1 MKYILFFAILFFQFS
16 CQNKKIEKETDIE
29 TISVTGFEDHTI
41 ALEEIVSSTEILQ
54 LHTDTTGGY
63 IGQIKDVTAIDTS
76 IYIIDDATS
85 SISQF
90 NRKNGTLLYSISAR
104 GNGPLEYLQP
114 MALTTD
120 SNHLYVLDL
129 PGMGIFSYNKKLQVE
144 RKIPITFPC
153 LDFIRTKQGFLCYN
167 MAPTETLKQIVY
179 LDKDGKILD
188 SYQLDDLKNAVSTG
202 SKIFTQDAQG
212 KIFVAT
218 PFSKVIYAW
227 NESLTKFEEY
237 LTFHFASQNIP
248 TDIELDK
255 VNIFEKPYA
264 IPCQFF
270 HIKNSYLRSFLYQ
283 GKRYHCLKS
292 ASNQKTGT
300 VPEDS
305 TYPFFPQWQIGDC
318 LIGTCSKELLSSESG
333 DEIGEV
339 LLFYSLQ

>member
-1 MKYILFFAILFFQFS
+1 MLSLLS
-16 CQNKKIEKETDIE
+16 CQNKAIEKKTNIE
-29 TISVTGFEDHTI
+29 TINITGFEDHTI
-41 ALEEIVSSTEILQ
+41 ALKEIVSSIETLQ
-54 LHTDTTGGY
+54 LHTDTTGY
-63 IGQIKDVTAIDTS
+63 IGQIKDVTAIDS
-76 IYIIDDATS
+76 SLYILDVITS
-85 SISQF
+85 SITQF
-90 NRKNGTLLYSISAR
+90 NRNNGTLLHSISAR

-114 MALTTD
+114 TALTSD
-120 SNHLYVLDL
+120 PNHLYVLDL
-129 PGMGIFSYNKKLQVE
+129 PGMAILSYNKSLQVE

-167 MAPTETLKQIVY
+167 MTPTETLKQIVY
-179 LDKDGKILD
+179 LNKEGEILD

-202 SKIFTQDAQG
+202 AKIFTQDTQG
-212 KIFVAT
+212 KIFVAI
-218 PFSKVIYAW
+218 PFSRVIYTW
-227 NESLTKFEEY
+227 DESLTRLEEH
-237 LTFHFASQNIP
+237 LTFHFAFQNIP

-270 HIKNSYLRSFLYQ
+270 HIKNSYLRSFIYK

-292 ASNQKTGT
+292 TSNQKIGT

-318 LIGTCSKELLSSESG
+318 LIGTCSRELLSPESS

-339 LLFYSLQ
+339 LLLYSL